1 MGAVSK
7 KFNILDNNADGDGLA
22 DKNKIILRT
31 RVSLARNFTDK
42 KFVSTSSNEEKKS
55 LLEEVKK
62 HIENAKNFK
71 DFKFYRIKELKKLQR
86 DLLFRDYMIDTE
98 ISGKMQGS
106 GLLARDGLNGAGIT
120 AIIVNNEDHINIQS
134 VCAGLN
140 IYKAY
145 NEVAMIEKYYEKKF
159 NFAFDKDLGYL
170 TASPFN
176 LGTALRVTA
185 IAHLPVLSLSSG
197 ISDLLKRMGKIGCQI
212 KGYFIDSTEAAGN
225 LFEIFNQYT
234 LGKDEKEIL
243 DITNLICLNIAEEEK
258 SARDQLKKKDL
269 LGIKDNVCRSFGLLK
284 YAKILSYEEAV
295 ELLSIMKI
303 GKDLDIIDGV
313 NDFDFFRLMDKISN
327 SRIIVDMEIGGKIDN
342 DYIDLIRAGIIRKEI
357 MKEAG

>member
-7 KFNILDNNADGDGLA
+7 KFNILDNNSGGDDLT

-62 HIENAKNFK
+62 HVENAKDFK
-71 DFKFYRIKELKKLQR
+71 DFKFYRIKDLKKLQR

-98 ISGKMQGS
+98 ISGKMQGRR
-106 GLLARDGLNGAGIT
+106 LFARDGLQRGTVT
-120 AIIVNNEDHINIQS
+120 AIVVNGEDHINIQS
-134 VCAGLN
+134 ASPGLS
-140 IYKAY
+140 IYKTY
-145 NEVAMIEKYYEKKF
+145 DEVARIERYFEKEF

-176 LGTALRVTA
+176 LGTALRVTV
-185 IAHLPVLSLSSG
+185 IAHLPVISLSSG
-197 ISDLLKRMGKIGCQI
+197 ISDLLKRAGKVGCQV
-212 KGYFIDSTEAAGN
+212 KGYLIDSLEAAGN

-234 LGKDEKEIL
+234 LGKGEKEIL
-243 DITNLICLNIAEEEK
+243 DELNLICLNIVEEEQ

-303 GKDLDIIDGV
+303 GIDLGIIDNV

-327 SRIIVDMEIGGKIDN
+327 SRIIVDMEIGGKVNNDHIDS
-342 DYIDLIRAGIIRKEI
+342 IRADIIRKEI
-357 MKEAG
+357 IKEAG